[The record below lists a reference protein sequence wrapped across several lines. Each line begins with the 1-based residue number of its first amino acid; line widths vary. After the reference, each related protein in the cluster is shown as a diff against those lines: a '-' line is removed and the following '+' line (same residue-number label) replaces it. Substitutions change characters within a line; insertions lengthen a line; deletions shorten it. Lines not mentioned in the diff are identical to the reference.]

1 MHRRPDTASSPKP
14 HHARPTGGANSGET
28 DTGLKQNII
37 KKWLRIRAIHLHPQ
51 AARGNIA
58 PKPSSGDRMST
69 VVSPPAASLARAKAD
84 GGISLLNL
92 MLVLGQL
99 AVLLII
105 LRQFQ
110 IESPAF
116 LRLAALA
123 FVGFAV
129 HALLPLRYRLL
140 FFVILSFAAIAMV
153 FGPLDGAILVAIGLV
168 LIGICHLPIKFSAR
182 IAILLAVGAVLIAM
196 RAKWLPEIWSDAI
209 WPILGSMF
217 MFRLIVYLYDLKHD
231 SATITPTR
239 TLAYF
244 FMLPNV
250 CFPLFPVIDY
260 KTFRLRYFDDDAYK
274 IYQVGIDWMVRGV
287 IHLLLYRY
295 VYYYLTLSPA
305 EVKDAG
311 DLVQYCL
318 SGFLLYLRVSGLFHL
333 IVGMLYL
340 FGFRLPETHHRY
352 YLATGFSDFWRRI
365 NIYWKDFMLKIFYYP
380 TVFRLRH
387 LGTTQA
393 MVLATMFVFLMT
405 WFLHAYQWFWLRGT
419 ALFVT
424 QDILFWAILGALV
437 VINALW
443 ELRYGRKRSL
453 GKQTWNLREAT
464 SVALKTALTFSF
476 ICVLWSFWTTESLS
490 DWLSLWTVLA
500 EAPRTVEP
508 PSHWAAAFLALGA
521 ITQVGGAK
529 PGPGKFRLPD
539 WMNQR
544 LLTIV
549 SLTVLLLAGI
559 ERVHIH
565 FGTEISTTLNSLRSG
580 RLSRLD
586 AAMLERG
593 YYENL
598 LAVNRFNSQ
607 LWEIYAKKPVNWI
620 DVEGTGLKRFTDT
633 FIQTELTPGF
643 VAETRFGPY
652 SVNRWG
658 MRDKDYEKV
667 PPPGTF
673 RIAILG
679 PSTVAGWGVGDGE
692 TFEALVE
699 DRLNRERKG
708 APSERYEILNFGV
721 PGYQPP
727 QQLPAF
733 EKALSFAPNAV
744 LYVATGR
751 EASRAADYLVE
762 VVGKKI
768 EIPYPEFREIVRKAG
783 LDSAMDRTT
792 ALRSIEPFKAEVLT
806 YIYRRIVDDSRA
818 RGATPILAFLPQSQG
833 GSWETETPEILR
845 IAESSGFAVID
856 LSDVFKGHDVK
867 SYALAEWD
875 LHPNT
880 FGHQLI
886 AARLFEELAKRPDLF
901 SSKR

>member
-1 MHRRPDTASSPKP
+1 MASV
-14 HHARPTGGANSGET
+14 A
-28 DTGLKQNII
+28 
-37 KKWLRIRAIHLHPQ
+37 
-51 AARGNIA
+51 
-58 PKPSSGDRMST
+58 ST
-69 VVSPPAASLARAKAD
+69 PAASSERTKAD
-84 GGISLLNL
+84 GGISVLNL
-92 MLVLGQL
+92 ILVLGQL

-105 LRQFQ
+105 LRQFA

-123 FVGFAV
+123 FAGFAV

-140 FFVILSFAAIAMV
+140 FFVVLSFAAIAMI
-153 FGPLDGAILVAIGLV
+153 FGPLDGAVLVAVGLV
-168 LIGICHLPIKFSAR
+168 LIGICHLPIRFAAR
-182 IAILLAVGAVLIAM
+182 VAVLLAVGAVLIAM
-196 RAKWLPEIWSDAI
+196 RAKVLPEIWSDAI

-231 SATITPTR
+231 SASVTPTR

-260 KTFRLRYFDDDAYK
+260 KTFRRTYFDDDAYR
-274 IYQVGIDWMVRGV
+274 IYQIGIDWMVRGV
-287 IHLLLYRY
+287 VHLLLYRY

-305 EVKDAG
+305 EVKDTG

-352 YLATGFSDFWRRI
+352 YLAAGFSDFWRRI

-380 TVFRLRH
+380 TVFRFRH

-393 MVLATMFVFLMT
+393 MILATMFVFLMT

-437 VINALW
+437 VVNALW
-443 ELRYGRKRSL
+443 ELRHGRKRTL
-453 GKQTWNLREAT
+453 GKQTWT
-464 SVALKTALTFSF
+464 SRGAAGVALKTALTFSL

-490 DWLSLWTVLA
+490 AWLSLWTVVA
-500 EAPRTVEP
+500 EAPASTEP
-508 PSHWAAAFLALGA
+508 PAHWAVAFLALGA
-521 ITQVGGAK
+521 ITQIGGAK
-529 PGPGKFRLPD
+529 PGVGKFSLPG

-544 LLTIV
+544 ALTAV
-549 SLTVLLLAGI
+549 SLVVLLLAGI
-559 ERVHIH
+559 EGVHTQ
-565 FGTEISTTLNSLRSG
+565 FGSSLSTTINSLRSG

-586 AAMLERG
+586 TAMLERG

-620 DVEGTGLKRFTDT
+620 DVEGAGLKRFTDT
-633 FIQTELTPGF
+633 FIQTELSPGF
-643 VAETRFGPY
+643 VAEMRFGPY

-658 MRDKDYEKV
+658 MRDKDYEKL
-667 PPPGTF
+667 PAPGTF

-679 PSTVAGWGVGDGE
+679 ASTIAGWGVGDGE

-699 DRLNRERKG
+699 ERMNRERKG
-708 APSERYEILNFGV
+708 VPFERYEILNFGV

-727 QQLPAF
+727 QQLPAS
-733 EKALSFAPNAV
+733 EKALSFVPNAV
-744 LYVATGR
+744 IYVATGR
-751 EASRAADYLVE
+751 ETSRAADYLAE

-768 EIPYPEFREIVRKAG
+768 EIPYPALGEIVQKAG
-783 LDSAMDRTT
+783 VDATMDRTA
-792 ALRSIEPFKAEVLT
+792 ALRRLEPFKVEILT
-806 YIYRRIVDDSRA
+806 WVYRKITDESRA
-818 RGATPILAFLPQSQG
+818 RGATTILAFLPQSAG
-833 GSWETETPEILR
+833 GSWEEETPEILR
-845 IAESSGFAVID
+845 IAEASGFAVLN
-856 LSDVFKGHDVK
+856 LSDVFKGHDLK

-875 LHPNT
+875 MHPT
-880 FGHQLI
+880 AFGHQII
-886 AARLFEELAKRPDLF
+886 AARLFDELAKRPDLI